1 MSATDEADPQAVATE
16 AAAVA
21 AATAASSGTRS
32 LVMVAGSGRS
42 GTSLV
47 SGLLKRLGC
56 RVPTPEVPADDTNP
70 KGFAESQWVVD
81 LHTRLLDMV
90 NVQVSDAR
98 PAAWAK
104 TAKVCLDADVQS
116 EVRAFLE
123 AQFAKSDNLVIK
135 DPRMSWFLPVWRR
148 AAQDLG
154 ATPRVIVMLRHPA
167 AVVASKTTYYGGR
180 QGEASRA
187 AGWVNQLLFTER
199 ATRDAARVFV
209 RYERLLED
217 WTVTL
222 SGAAE
227 VLDLDV
233 IRDAPAPAIR
243 KAHEFVDVTLDRSKP
258 KWGAVPSGLI
268 TQAEDVWAQVT
279 QLADSPDAPPAEVA
293 VRMDELRAA
302 YSEYYTEAESVA
314 WSSVAAAKAKA
325 EMKAAKATP
334 VVPRNPSL
342 SRRSRRILRFV
353 PHPGPPRSSAQDAQ
367 EDRARHRP
375 PPCRADRR
383 AHERGTKP

>member
-1 MSATDEADPQAVATE
+1 MSATEADPL
-16 AAAVA
+16 AAAA
-21 AATAASSGTRS
+21 AAAGLTAANSTRS
-32 LVMVAGSGRS
+32 LVIVAGSGRS

-56 RVPTPEVPADDTNP
+56 RVPTPEVPADESNP

-104 TAKVCLDADVQS
+104 TAKVCLDGNVQA

-123 AQFAKSDNLVIK
+123 AQFVKSDNLVIK

-154 ATPRVIVMLRHPA
+154 ATPRVVVMLRHPA
-167 AVVASKTTYYGGR
+167 AVVASKQTYYGGR
-180 QGEASRA
+180 QGEASRT

-199 ATRDAARVFV
+199 ATRDTPRVFV

-227 VLDLDV
+227 VLDLGV
-233 IRDAPAPAIR
+233 VRDAPAPNIR

-258 KWGAVPSGLI
+258 KWGVVPSGLI
-268 TQAEDVWAQVT
+268 TQAEDIWEQVT
-279 QLADSPDAPPAEVA
+279 QLADAPDAPPPEVA

-302 YSEYYTEAESVA
+302 YSEYYTESESVA
-314 WSSVAAAKAKA
+314 WSSVSAAKSKAEAKAMGGAKPVIVRQSFSPNTRRVLRRVPKGVRHILPRRTRKRIVRFIARRRAAAKAKA
-325 EMKAAKATP
+325 K
-334 VVPRNPSL
+334 
-342 SRRSRRILRFV
+342 
-353 PHPGPPRSSAQDAQ
+353 
-367 EDRARHRP
+367 
-375 PPCRADRR
+375 
-383 AHERGTKP
+383 

>member
-1 MSATDEADPQAVATE
+1 MSATDTEIQAVPANK
-16 AAAVA
+16 
-21 AATAASSGTRS
+21 SSRS
-32 LVMVAGSGRS
+32 LVIVAGSGRS

-56 RVPTPEVPADDTNP
+56 RVPTPEVPADESNP

-81 LHTRLLDMV
+81 LHERLLDMV

-104 TAKVCLDADVQS
+104 TAKVCLNSNVQA

-123 AQFAKSDNLVIK
+123 EQFAKSDDLVIK

-154 ATPRVIVMLRHPA
+154 ATPRVLVMLRHPA
-167 AVVASKTTYYGGR
+167 AVVASKQTYYGGR

-199 ATRDAARVFV
+199 ATRDAPRVFV
-209 RYERLLED
+209 RYEKLLED
-217 WTVTL
+217 WTSTL
-222 SGAAE
+222 SSAAE
-227 VLDLDV
+227 AIDLAV
-233 IRDAPAPAIR
+233 VRDAPAPAIR
-243 KAHEFVDVTLDRSKP
+243 NAHEFVDVTLDRSKP
-258 KWGAVPSGLI
+258 QWGVVPAGLVS
-268 TQAEDVWAQVT
+268 QAEAVWEQVT
-279 QLADSPDAPPAEVA
+279 QLADHPDAPPAEVT

-314 WSSVAAAKAKA
+314 WSSVSAAKAKA
-325 EMKAAKATP
+325 ERKAEKSAIPPIPK
-334 VVPRNPSL
+334 NPSL
-342 SRRSRRILRFV
+342 SRRSRRILRHIPQPV
-353 PHPGPPRSSAQDAQ
+353 RHALPRGVRKRIV
-367 EDRARHRP
+367 RAVAR
-375 PPCRADRR
+375 RR
-383 AHERGTKP
+383 AAALTRG